1 MPSQHTPH
9 PTRPSDTLHARAWRT
24 GRLVGLVGV
33 LGACV
38 NTGWA
43 QAVQCHV
50 TFAGAS
56 RSFMIEPA
64 ASLTGGVAPL
74 LEGASLSMEVVN
86 RLPPA
91 PGAGVTVRTFGVSAG
106 EPYLLHQAFYLP
118 DAPATGP
125 HGFTGLQIVREPLR
139 QREIAYWCERPAG

>member
-1 MPSQHTPH
+1 M
-9 PTRPSDTLHARAWRT
+9 
-24 GRLVGLVGV
+24 
-33 LGACV
+33 
-38 NTGWA
+38 
-43 QAVQCHV
+43 QCHV

-56 RSFMIEPA
+56 RSFTIEPA
-64 ASLTGGVAPL
+64 ASLTGGVPPL

-125 HGFTGLQIVREPLR
+125 HGFTGLQIIREPLR
-139 QREIAYWCERPAG
+139 HREIAYWCERPAG